1 MNVEDGNRRH
11 QLSKTVSRNQQ
22 TQITKRQQTLE
33 KSNVSDLRV
42 ALHRCS
48 VQDNPSGRGD
58 GNSSQLRFKST
69 QRRSSL
75 GSSVSSSSGRS
86 SLSLTSSSS
95 RLSGQ
100 SSSSSISTFSARK
113 RNQSQDIKEKLSLDI
128 QKKIGNRQLKTV
140 NENSKKCAACS
151 KVLTDDGF
159 FAMGKLYH
167 KTCFRCK
174 YCSVKLN
181 QIFFVRDDSPVCSKC
196 HKEKVETCWVCKQK
210 IVDDHITCNKKFYHP
225 GCMKCYI
232 CQEIIRT
239 RFLTFK
245 DQPICERDFKTIG
258 HVCSKCESIITGEV
272 YVVGDSYYCE
282 KDFESLGTGSCSKC
296 KTVVN
301 PDDAVNVGDL
311 VFHHGCL
318 TCVICGDN
326 MEGRQV
332 TLDSENKIYCSSD
345 YERHFCTKCAV
356 CKKPITAL
364 KGETKIKKLR
374 AMGKEYHLHC
384 FKCEDCSLILKPG
397 TPGKECWPIKNHLLC
412 RRCNIKRQ
420 DESERESD

>member
-1 MNVEDGNRRH
+1 MNVEDGNQRH
-11 QLSKTVSRNQQ
+11 QLSRTVSRNQQ
-22 TQITKRQQTLE
+22 THIKRKQQTQV
-33 KSNVSDLRV
+33 KSQMSDLRV
-42 ALHRCS
+42 ALNRCS
-48 VQDNPSGRGD
+48 VQENQSGRGD
-58 GNSSQLRFKST
+58 GNSSQLRLKST
-69 QRRSSL
+69 HRRSSL
-75 GSSVSSSSGRS
+75 GSSVSCSSGRS

-95 RLSGQ
+95 RCSGQ
-100 SSSSSISTFSARK
+100 SSSSLSSTLSARK
-113 RNQSQDIKEKLSLDI
+113 RNQSQEIKEKLSQDI
-128 QKKIGNRQLKTV
+128 QQKIGNRQLKTV

-159 FAMGKLYH
+159 FALGKIYH
-167 KTCFRCK
+167 KGCFRCK

-245 DQPICERDFKTIG
+245 DQPICERDFKI
-258 HVCSKCESIITGEV
+258 
-272 YVVGDSYYCE
+272 
-282 KDFESLGTGSCSKC
+282 LGTGFCSKC
-296 KTVVN
+296 KTAVS
-301 PDDAVNVGDL
+301 PDDAINVGDL

-318 TCVICGDN
+318 LCVICGDN

-345 YERHFCTKCAV
+345 YERQFCTKCAV

-374 AMGKEYHLHC
+374 AMGKEYHLNC